1 MPSKLSTR
9 AGRPLRRICV
19 RDGRTVER
27 LVGSQGDRRDA
38 AGAPGA
44 DDDPTAVGLEAQR
57 VGRVGAQQAA
67 DLLGDVLEEVL
78 LVGSAGHGRRDAA
91 QRGLLLGQRAQGLL
105 VALAAGGVADVAG
118 ELRRALDLR
127 LRDRDLDG
135 ELAAVGAHR
144 RQLDGMADELPLAG
158 RDVLRDAVA
167 MRLAQGG
174 RDDQLG
180 QLAPHH
186 LVGRVAERP
195 LRGPVDLDD
204 VAVGVH
210 GDDAVEGGVEHR
222 RLAGV
227 ALAQAVLSP
236 PALDA
241 LADAAAEARH
251 RLEQVV
257 VGLAALGGQELDG
270 AEHVGRAA
278 DREAERRPQAG
289 PGCARRTREVR
300 VGAHVRDPRRL
311 PARPHPARQPLA
323 GSQRRAPAGL
333 LERLAP
339 LPGLDAAQRAWVVVR
354 RGPERTE
361 LPPERLADRAQQP
374 RIGGRLVARLD
385 QDPRDGMLGVQEHCG
400 IVMRRR
406 VRAHGSEM
414 STATPSQIGCGE
426 HRGRRSATLA
436 GAGRP
441 PAVAESPP
449 ALLAQLVEHFHGKGV
464 RRLSASGAKS
474 RIRSDLQGVL
484 AHRGPLARRSFVV
497 DFGLP

>member
-19 RDGRTVER
+19 PTVGPSSASR
-27 LVGSQGDRRDA
+27 VPRGTAATPPVLQAPTTIPLPSGSKRSVLDELAPSRR
-38 AGAPGA
+38 
-44 DDDPTAVGLEAQR
+44 PTSSVTCVEQ
-57 VGRVGAQQAA
+57 
-67 DLLGDVLEEVL
+67 VL

-105 VALAAGGVADVAG
+105 VALAAGDVADVAG

-186 LVGRVAERP
+186 LGGRVAERP
-195 LRGPVDLDD
+195 LGGPVDLDD

-300 VGAHVRDPRRL
+300 VGAHVGDPRRL
-311 PARPHPARQPLA
+311 PARPHPTRQPLA

-354 RGPERTE
+354 WGPERTE

-449 ALLAQLVEHFHGKGV
+449 ALLAQLVEHFHGKEGV
-464 RRLSASGAKS
+464 AGSSPAEGF
-474 RIRSDLQGVL
+474 DGCW
-484 AHRGPLARRSFVV
+484 
-497 DFGLP
+497 DFGGLAEADVLRSPNWGPFGGRT